1 MDVDVD
7 VDMGDSVVDEKS
19 DLDMRK
25 LIKHQE
31 RKTRTKRDK
40 TKRMEMRI
48 VIEEGG
54 NWLFV
59 L

>member
-1 MDVDVD
+1 MD